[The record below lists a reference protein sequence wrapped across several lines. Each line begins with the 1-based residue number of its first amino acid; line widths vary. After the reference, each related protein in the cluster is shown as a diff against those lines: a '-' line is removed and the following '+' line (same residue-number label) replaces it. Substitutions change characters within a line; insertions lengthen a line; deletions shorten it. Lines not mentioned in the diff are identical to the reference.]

1 MTPDSNSPE
10 RIMQFAWGFAPPLTI
25 EVAIRNRVFDFLD
38 TTPHTVEEVAEY
50 AKGSTRGWRAVLNC
64 LVGIGLLSK
73 ESLRY
78 RTTPESSMYL
88 VTSKPSYRGGF
99 FKHISKQLIPSWL
112 NLEEIVRTGKPEG
125 RANDREAGE
134 EFFAEFVNDLFPL
147 SYPAVNALGLYLNLK
162 EATSEIRV
170 LDIATGS
177 GVWGIGLAQ
186 QSEHVQVSA
195 VDWPLVLEVTR
206 QMTARF
212 GLTSR
217 FEFLAGD
224 ILEVDFPDTCDVAT
238 LGHILHSEGET
249 RSRALLKKV
258 NQALKPGGT
267 IAIAEFTPNSDRTGP
282 PQSLIFAV
290 NMLVN
295 TDAGDTYP
303 FEQVS
308 SWLEEAGFVNA
319 REFPSAGPAPLILA
333 NRRST

>member
-25 EVAIRNRVFDFLD
+25 GVAVRNRVFDFLD
-38 TTPHTVEEVAEY
+38 TTPHTAEEVAEY
-50 AKGSTRGWRAVLNC
+50 ANGSTRGWRAVLNC
-64 LVGIGLLSK
+64 LVGIGLLTQ

-78 RTTPESSMYL
+78 RTTPESSTFL
-88 VTSKPSYRGGF
+88 VTSKPTYRGGF
-99 FKHISKQLIPSWL
+99 FRHISTQLIPSWL
-112 NLEEIVRTGKPEG
+112 NLEEIVRVGKPKG
-125 RANDREAGE
+125 RVNDREAGE

-147 SYPAVNALGLYLNLK
+147 SYPAVNELGLYLKLK

-206 QMTARF
+206 QMTDRF
-212 GLTSR
+212 GLTNR

-238 LGHILHSEGET
+238 LGHILHSEGEN

-258 NQALKPGGT
+258 HQALKPGGT

-303 FEQVS
+303 FEQIS
-308 SWLEEAGFVNA
+308 SWLAEAGFVDA
-319 REFPSAGPAPLILA
+319 REFPSPGPAPLILA
-333 NRRST
+333 NRTPT

>member
-38 TTPHTVEEVAEY
+38 TTPHTVQEVAEY

-64 LVGIGLLSK
+64 LVGLDLLAK

-88 VTSKPSYRGGF
+88 VTTKPSYMGGF

-125 RANDREAGE
+125 RVNDRAKGE
-134 EFFAEFVNDLFPL
+134 QFFAEFVNDLFPL
-147 SYPAVNALGLYLNLK
+147 SYPAVNTLGQYLNLK
-162 EATSEIRV
+162 EATSQVRV

-177 GVWGIGLAQ
+177 GVWGIALAQ

-195 VDWPLVLEVTR
+195 VDWPIVLEVTR

-224 ILEVDFPDTCDVAT
+224 LLEVEFPERCDVAT

-258 NQALKPGGT
+258 NDALKPGGT

-295 TDAGDTYP
+295 TDVGDTYP
-303 FEQVS
+303 FEQVAG
-308 SWLEEAGFVNA
+308 WLEEAGFVNA
-319 REFPSAGPAPLILA
+319 RELPSAGPAPLILA
-333 NRRST
+333 NRSLT

>member
-25 EVAIRNRVFDFLD
+25 EVAVRNRVFDFLD
-38 TTPHTVEEVAEY
+38 TTPHTVQEVAEY
-50 AKGSTRGWRAVLNC
+50 VKGSTRGWRAVLNC
-64 LVGIGLLSK
+64 LVGLDLLAK

-88 VTSKPSYRGGF
+88 VTTKSSYVGGF
-99 FKHISKQLIPSWL
+99 FRHISNQLIPSWL
-112 NLEEIVRTGKPEG
+112 DLEEIVRTRKPEG
-125 RANDREAGE
+125 RVNDRATGE

-147 SYPAVNALGLYLNLK
+147 SYPAVNTLGQYLNLK
-162 EATSEIRV
+162 EATSQVRV

-177 GVWGIGLAQ
+177 GVWGIALAQ
-186 QSEHVQVSA
+186 QSKHVMVSA
-195 VDWPLVLEVTR
+195 VDWPIVLEVTR

-224 ILEVDFPDTCDVAT
+224 LLEVEFPKRCDVAT

-258 NQALKPGGT
+258 NNALKSGGT

-295 TDAGDTYP
+295 TEVGDTYP
-303 FEQVS
+303 FEQVAG
-308 SWLEEAGFVNA
+308 WLEEAGFVNP
-319 REFPSAGPAPLILA
+319 RELPSAGPAPLILA
-333 NRRST
+333 NQRLT